1 MFRIWN
7 RHADVSSGTAAQSSV
22 RITLSTAVGS
32 VAIVTEDTAE
42 PIGDM
47 GSECSQ
53 VEWSTDGHGA
63 TVTQTTPQSGR

>member
-1 MFRIWN
+1 M
-7 RHADVSSGTAAQSSV
+7 
-22 RITLSTAVGS
+22 GS